1 MAWLTTLVPDDLRV
15 EQGDTAVEANPTG
28 STPSLRIT
36 KTLRTL
42 RISTPR
48 RAEAVLLTA
57 LEPTGALNPGPA
69 RATALADGTGVDFGD
84 EQVRLPDGGGAVLT
98 AGERVARL

>member
-1 MAWLTTLVPDDLRV
+1 MAWLTTLTPGLRV
-15 EQGDTAVEANPTG
+15 EQADTAVEANPTG

-57 LEPTGALNPGPA
+57 LEPTRALDPAPA
-69 RATALADGTGVDFGD
+69 RAAAVPDGVDFGD
-84 EQVRLPDGGGAVLT
+84 EQVRFPAEGGAILT
-98 AGERVARL
+98 AGARVTRV

>member
-1 MAWLTTLVPDDLRV
+1 MAWLTTLVPDDVRV
-15 EQGDTAVEANPTG
+15 EQADTAVEANPTG

-48 RAEAVLLTA
+48 RREAVLLTA
-57 LEPTGALNPGPA
+57 LEPTGALNPEPA
-69 RATALADGTGVDFGD
+69 HATALPDGTGVDFGD
-84 EQVRLPDGGGAVLT
+84 EQVRLPEKGGAILM
-98 AGERVARL
+98 AGKQVTRL